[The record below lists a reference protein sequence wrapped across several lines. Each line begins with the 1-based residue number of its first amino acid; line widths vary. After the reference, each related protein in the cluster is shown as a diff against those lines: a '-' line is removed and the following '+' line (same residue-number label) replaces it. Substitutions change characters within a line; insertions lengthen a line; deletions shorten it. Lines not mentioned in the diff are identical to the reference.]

1 MTFRLRLAIASAVAV
16 AATVAIASAV
26 VYVVMRDHLRA
37 TVDQQLQ
44 QQVAQV
50 DQDKLRHAFQGPF
63 SVQPER
69 PSVTALYMQIVRD
82 DGRHLLANGEHFGVP
97 VEKRTVAVAAQQGH
111 AFFTD
116 GEVAGKQTRIY
127 TVAAGQTIDGHGLAL
142 QFVRPLSDVNRTL
155 DRLRLILL
163 LIVAGG
169 IAAGAAAGALVSRA
183 ALVPVR
189 RLTLAAE
196 HIARTGDP
204 SERVADT
211 GRADELGRLGTAF
224 NTMLCALEDSLE
236 TQRRFVADA
245 SHELRTP
252 LTSLQTNIEVLK
264 EQERLAPGQRAKLFA
279 DLEREAHE
287 MRDLITALL
296 ELARGDAAQERV
308 PVQLD
313 ELVESAVERARG
325 RFPNVRFEAHMQP
338 TEVEGIPERLDRAVW
353 NLLENAGK
361 WTTPGST
368 VEVDVAGGEVRVRD
382 HGPGIAAEDREHV
395 FDRFYRAASA
405 RALPGSGLGL
415 AIVHDVAAAH
425 GGTVTAEDAPGGG
438 ALLRLRLNG
447 AASAND
453 SSANGSRSS

>member
-16 AATVAIASAV
+16 AATIAIASAV
-26 VYVVMRDHLRA
+26 VYIVMRDHLRA

-44 QQVAQV
+44 QEVAQV
-50 DQDKLRHAFQGPF
+50 DEGKLRRSFGPGGFTFQPAG
-63 SVQPER
+63 

-82 DGRHLLANGEHFGVP
+82 DGKYQLATGEKLRVP
-97 VEKRTVAVAAQQGH
+97 VTKTTVAVAAGQH
-111 AFFTD
+111 SSFFTD
-116 GEVAGKQTRIY
+116 GQVGEHQTRIY
-127 TVAAGQTIDGHGLAL
+127 TVFVGQTIDGHGLAV
-142 QFVRPLSDVNRTL
+142 QFVRPLDDLNRTL

-169 IAAGAAAGALVSRA
+169 IAVGAAAGALVSRA

-189 RLTLAAE
+189 RLTGAAE
-196 HIARTGDP
+196 RIAQTGDP
-204 SERVADT
+204 SERVTDAG
-211 GRADELGRLGTAF
+211 GRDELARLGTAF
-224 NTMLCALEDSLE
+224 NTMLEALESSIE

-264 EQERLAPGQRAKLFA
+264 QQERLAPGQRAKLFA

-296 ELARGDAAQERV
+296 ELARGDAPQARV
-308 PVQLD
+308 EVHLD
-313 ELVESAVERARG
+313 EIVADAVDHARN
-325 RFPNVRFEAHMQP
+325 RFPNVTFASSVEP
-338 TEVEGIPERLDRAVW
+338 TTIEGVPERLERAVW

-361 WTTPGST
+361 WTAPRST
-368 VEVDVAGGEVRVRD
+368 VEVSLKDGEVRVRD

-395 FDRFYRAASA
+395 FDRFYRATSA

-415 AIVHDVAAAH
+415 AIVRDVAEAH
-425 GGTVTAEDAPGGG
+425 GGSVSAEDAPGGG
-438 ALLRLRLNG
+438 ALLRLRL
-447 AASAND
+447 A
-453 SSANGSRSS
+453 GS

>member
-1 MTFRLRLAIASAVAV
+1 VTFRLRLAIASAVAV
-16 AATVAIASAV
+16 AATVAIASGI
-26 VYVVMRDHLRA
+26 VYIVMRDHLRA

-44 QQVAQV
+44 QEVAQIN
-50 DQDKLRHAFQGPF
+50 QGQLHHAFDESNFTLPQQG
-63 SVQPER
+63 
-69 PSVTALYMQIVRD
+69 PSVTALYMQLVRD
-82 DGRHLLANGEHFGVP
+82 DGLHRLATGEKDPVP
-97 VEKRTVAVAAQQGH
+97 VTASARAVAAQTH
-111 AFFTD
+111 RPFFSNATV
-116 GEVAGKQTRIY
+116 GGIASRIY
-127 TVAAGQTIDGHGLAL
+127 TVYVGQTIDGHGVAL
-142 QFVRPLSDVNRTL
+142 QVVRPTTDIQRTL
-155 DRLRLILL
+155 GRLRLILL

-169 IAAGAAAGALVSRA
+169 IAAGAAAGAVVSRA

-189 RLTLAAE
+189 RLTAAAE
-196 HIARTGDP
+196 RIAHTGDP
-204 SERVADT
+204 SERVADAG
-211 GRADELGRLGTAF
+211 GRDELARLGTAF
-224 NTMLCALEDSLE
+224 NTMLAALENSLE

-264 EQERLAPGQRAKLFA
+264 QQERLAPGQRSKLFA

-313 ELVESAVERARG
+313 EIVESAVERART

-338 TEVEGIPERLDRAVW
+338 TRVDGIPERLDRAVW

-368 VEVDVAGGEVRVRD
+368 VEVDVEAGEVRVRD
-382 HGPGIAAEDREHV
+382 HGPGIAPEDREHV

-415 AIVHDVAAAH
+415 AIVRDVAEAH
-425 GGTVTAEDAPGGG
+425 GGTVVAEDAPGGG

-447 AASAND
+447 ASR
-453 SSANGSRSS
+453 NGSTSS